1 MSVLLRVL
9 RLLLLSLS
17 VIILSGCGSPS
28 ASEQR
33 PAPQPVIT
41 GEGTFFTAQIRVV
54 AQLGPFRL
62 IDALPPS
69 RVGGTPVVIDEEIS
83 PRSRPRGNAGPEA
96 RGPGGSGVA
105 RQSLTVTLRN
115 IGTHPV
121 ELRVAEVRSA
131 LGNFVPVPEIF
142 LLEPGEIQALEAM
155 RSFYPSV
162 IDEIELVI
170 RLRTKD
176 AQEVQTLH
184 LTL

>member
-1 MSVLLRVL
+1 MSVLSRFN
-9 RLLLLSLS
+9 RLLLSSLLLAA
-17 VIILSGCGSPS
+17 LSGCDSPS
-28 ASEQR
+28 SEKKR
-33 PAPQPVIT
+33 PAAQPLIT
-41 GEGTFFTAQIRVV
+41 GESTFFSAQIRVV

-69 RVGGTPVVIDEEIS
+69 RIGGTPVAIEEELS
-83 PRSRPRGNAGPEA
+83 TRSRPRGQA
-96 RGPGGSGVA
+96 RPRGNGVA

-115 IGTHPV
+115 IGTAPI

-131 LGNFVPVPEIF
+131 LGNFIPVPEIF
-142 LLEPGEIQALEAM
+142 TLQPGEVQALEAM
-155 RSFYPSV
+155 RAFYPAT
-162 IDEIELVI
+162 IDELELVI

>member
-1 MSVLLRVL
+1 MPSLSRFTLLVLSS
-9 RLLLLSLS
+9 LLLTF
-17 VIILSGCGSPS
+17 VPGCESTPTKK
-28 ASEQR
+28 R

-41 GEGTFFTAQIRVV
+41 GEGTFFSNQIQVV

-69 RVGGTPVVIDEEIS
+69 RVGGDPVAINDALGTS
-83 PRSRPRGNAGPEA
+83 SRPRGNPRP
-96 RGPGGSGVA
+96 RGNGVA

-115 IGTHPV
+115 IGTAPV

-155 RSFYPSV
+155 RAFYPSV
-162 IDEIELVI
+162 IDELELVI